1 MKKKNSLD
9 KIEKVVIGAGC
20 LLIAGLL
27 GLGIYKNQTE
37 EKVEYKSVRKEEK
50 TAESDNS
57 EVKLLAESFTL
68 KQNGDLSKDASDY
81 FEASSEELQDIKIN
95 FDEVQ
100 MDTAG
105 TYPVEAT
112 YKKEIFNF
120 DIIVEES
127 DNPIITAENESFR
140 YFIGEYSSMDEV
152 IEIAGVTAVD
162 KDGNDITQDIMGW
175 EESFPVETGEKE
187 YRLSVLDNYGNTG
200 YLTITVDFQRAV
212 Q

>member
-9 KIEKVVIGAGC
+9 KIEKLAIGAGY
-20 LLIAGLL
+20 LLIVGLL
-27 GLGIYKNQTE
+27 GFGVYKNQTE
-37 EKVEYKSVRKEEK
+37 EKVEYKSVHKDEK

-57 EVKLLAESFTL
+57 EVKLLAETFTL

-81 FEASSEELQDIKIN
+81 FEASDEELQDIEID
-95 FDEVQ
+95 FDNVQ

-105 TYPVEAT
+105 TYSVKAT
-112 YKKEIFNF
+112 YKKEKYNF
-120 DIIVEES
+120 DIIVVES
-127 DNPIITAENESFR
+127 DNPTITAENESFH

-162 KDGNDITQDIMGW
+162 KDGNDITEDIMGW

>member
-9 KIEKVVIGAGC
+9 KIEKIALGAGC

-27 GLGIYKNQTE
+27 GLGVYKKQTE
-37 EKVEYKSVRKEEK
+37 EKVEYKSVREEGK
-50 TAESDNS
+50 TTESDNS
-57 EVKLLAESFTL
+57 EVKLLANTFTL
-68 KQNGDLSKDASDY
+68 KQNGNLSEDASDY
-81 FEASSEELQDIKIN
+81 FEASSEELQDIEID

-100 MDTAG
+100 IDTVG

-112 YKKEIFNF
+112 YKNETFNF

-162 KDGNDITQDIMGW
+162 KDGNDITQDIIGW
-175 EESFPVETGEKE
+175 EESFPTETGEKE

-200 YLTITVDFQRAV
+200 YLTITVDFQKAV